1 MTRKII
7 LGGYWEWD
15 DQYPDPYESY
25 GEASAD
31 DDADADDADADDANV
46 ESATL
51 LEWLQW
57 NYSDIDESHPNFDQ
71 ILTEALEHYLEQG
84 WIPALCQENCSVE
97 LDGHCFH
104 GHPSP
109 LLELG
114 LI

>member
-1 MTRKII
+1 MK
-7 LGGYWEWD
+7 WED
-15 DQYPDPYESY
+15 DYYYDPYQSY

-31 DDADADDADADDANV
+31 DDSDDDDECDDDECDA

-51 LEWLQW
+51 EEWLQW
-57 NYSDIDESHPNFDQ
+57 NYADLSGDDPRFDEM
-71 ILTEALEHYLEQG
+71 LEEALEYFLEQG

-97 LDGHCFH
+97 LDGHCPH

-109 LLELG
+109 FIELG